1 MLYGVAWGTR
11 GWVYISSHDVG
22 YDIPS
27 LSARY
32 YVLFDVLRVRLVYI
46 PPPPCV
52 SVVSLSVSP
61 DDGSGPDEVPCCG
74 EWTLLNI
81 GQFLFGVVC
90 VRVELAVVFCCRVF
104 PSSFSQFKIWV
115 FTAGFFTWGRLASFP

>member
-1 MLYGVAWGTR
+1 M
-11 GWVYISSHDVG
+11 
-22 YDIPS
+22 
-27 LSARY
+27 
-32 YVLFDVLRVRLVYI
+32 
-46 PPPPCV
+46 

-61 DDGSGPDEVPCCG
+61 DDGSGPDEVLCGG

-115 FTAGFFTWGRLASFP
+115 FTTGFFTWGRLASFP